1 LRCGR
6 GGGAAI
12 VGRLDQP
19 EAAGVSAQ
27 ATVGAGVGEGGFLK
41 AALSCWALFLGFA
54 SMVVGHGLLGSLL
67 GVRLKVA
74 GYDTGVSGLV
84 MAGFYVGIVAA
95 GLLAPR
101 LIGRVGHIR
110 VFAAM
115 GAICSAVALLH
126 SLWVEPVFWFLLRA
140 TIGFAAT
147 TMYIVVES
155 WVNDRAR
162 NEFRGRML
170 SIYML
175 VWLSCMTGGFYL
187 IAVIES
193 GSALAFLIVAI
204 CFGLSVVPLA
214 LATGAAPDYAA
225 PVPISIRRLWQASP
239 LGTLGAVFIGLV
251 HGTLV
256 GMASVYAASAG
267 FANDRVGII
276 TAAIFAGGLVLQM
289 PIGRLSDRRDR
300 RLVLAGVSLL
310 AAGVAVA
317 ALLLGRVSF
326 WGEVGAIAIFGGLC
340 LPLYTLVLA
349 VANDRLTQREMVG
362 ASATLYLLLGLGA
375 AVGPPIAGF
384 LMQIDAAAGFYLY
397 MAALLVMLALF
408 ALWRRQRRAAP
419 QQTEAALPAAP
430 VAPPPSQ
437 LT

>member
-6 GGGAAI
+6 ALALAI
-12 VGRLDQP
+12 VGPRDHP
-19 EAAGVSAQ
+19 EAASVSVQ
-27 ATVGAGVGEGGFLK
+27 ATVGAGGGETSFLK
-41 AALSCWALFLGFA
+41 ATLSCWALFLGFA
-54 SMVVGHGLLGSLL
+54 FMVVGHGLLGSLL
-67 GVRLKVA
+67 GNRLTLE
-74 GYDTGVSGLV
+74 GHPTGTSGLV
-84 MAGFYVGIVAA
+84 MSGFFVGIVTA

-140 TIGFAAT
+140 TTGFAAT
-147 TMYIVVES
+147 TMYVVVES

-162 NEFRGRML
+162 NEFRGRLL
-170 SIYML
+170 SVYML

-193 GSALAFLIVAI
+193 GGTLAFLIVAI

-214 LATGAAPDYAA
+214 LATAGAPDYAA

-256 GMASVYAASAG
+256 GMASVYAASVG
-267 FANDRVGII
+267 LTNDRVGII

-310 AAGVAVA
+310 AAGVAVG
-317 ALLLGRVSF
+317 ALLLGRISF
-326 WGEVGAIAIFGGLC
+326 WGEVAAIAIFGGLC

-375 AVGPPIAGF
+375 AVGPPVAGF
-384 LMQIDAAAGFYLY
+384 LMQLDAAAGFYLY
-397 MAALLVMLALF
+397 MAALLAMLAVF

-419 QQTEAALPAAP
+419 PQTASALPAAP

-437 LT
+437 MT